1 MFKDIANSIAPFL
14 SKLFNIAISQA
25 WLFSTQMEVTALLT
39 VTHEWFKVQECRQDV
54 SSVFFDVKNRK
65 HLIPSPINL

>member
-1 MFKDIANSIAPFL
+1 MEF
-14 SKLFNIAISQA
+14 
-25 WLFSTQMEVTALLT
+25 EVTALLT

-54 SSVFFDVKNRK
+54 SSVFFDVKNGK